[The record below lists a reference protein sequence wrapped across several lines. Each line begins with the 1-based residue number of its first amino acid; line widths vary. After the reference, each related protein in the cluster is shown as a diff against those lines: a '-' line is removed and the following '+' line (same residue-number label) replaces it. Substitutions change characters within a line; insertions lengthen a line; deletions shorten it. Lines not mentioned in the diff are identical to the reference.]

1 MDETLKG
8 LKIVFDSSNGMEGL
22 NLLDTFQNSGA
33 ECTYL
38 NLDVDCTFPNHEAN
52 PLVIENVH
60 QLMNKVTELDADV
73 GVMFD
78 GDSDR
83 AVFVDEK
90 GQYVFPDLIIGLMAR
105 ALMKQRKGTGHL

>member
-1 MDETLKG
+1 
-8 LKIVFDSSNGMEGL
+8 
-22 NLLDTFQNSGA
+22 
-33 ECTYL
+33 
-38 NLDVDCTFPNHEAN
+38 
-52 PLVIENVH
+52 
-60 QLMNKVTELDADV
+60 MNKVTELDADV

-105 ALMKQRKGTGHL
+105 ALMKQRKGTVIYDIRSSKRYRRN